1 MNINDFVKEKIA
13 IAFTSP
19 RQIQEFAKM
28 CNGHNL
34 KMSMTG
40 LDACAWMLMEPKYLF
55 NSSNGSNKVVYFV
68 YDFNNVCG
76 MSWCGDSNSDIGAL
90 NRHGYNVVPFEK
102 FRECGDGIYT
112 IVINCNGN
120 DITTAKM
127 IINGKVVKETHAKR
141 NPGDKFDF
149 KIGSRIAFDRL
160 FERVRKDEEIEDCV
174 YCAHFDK
181 NSDYCRKINC
191 RRAFTRSET
200 ADFDKKPIMFK
211 KKR

>member
-19 RQIQEFAKM
+19 KQIQEFAKM

-40 LDACAWMLMEPKYLF
+40 LDACACMLMEPKYLF

-102 FRECGDGIYT
+102 FRERGDGIYT

-120 DITTAKM
+120 DVTTAKM

-141 NPGDKFDF
+141 NPEDKFDF

-160 FERVRKDEEIEDCV
+160 FEKKNDHDGCLGCVHLDKEDA
-174 YCAHFDK
+174 YCK
-181 NSDYCRKINC
+181 TINC
-191 RRAFTRSET
+191 RGAFPPSQNEG
-200 ADFDKKPIMFK
+200 KPDMY
-211 KKR
+211 KRK

>member
-19 RQIQEFAKM
+19 KQIQEFANM
-28 CNGHNL
+28 CTGHNL
-34 KMSMTG
+34 KMSTTG
-40 LDACAWMLMEPKYLF
+40 LDACAWMLMGPDLLF
-55 NSSNGSNKVVYFV
+55 DSCNGSNKVVHFL
-68 YDFNNVCG
+68 YDFKNICG
-76 MSWCGDSNSDIGAL
+76 MSWCGDSESEIDMITSCGWNIL
-90 NRHGYNVVPFEK
+90 PFEK
-102 FRECGDGIYT
+102 FRECADGIYT

-120 DITTAKM
+120 DVTTAKM
-127 IINGKVVKETHAKR
+127 IINGKIVKETRAKR
-141 NPGDKFDF
+141 NPEDKFDF

-174 YCAHFDK
+174 YCAHFEK
-181 NSDYCRKINC
+181 NSEYCRKINC
-191 RRAFTRSET
+191 RRAFARFET